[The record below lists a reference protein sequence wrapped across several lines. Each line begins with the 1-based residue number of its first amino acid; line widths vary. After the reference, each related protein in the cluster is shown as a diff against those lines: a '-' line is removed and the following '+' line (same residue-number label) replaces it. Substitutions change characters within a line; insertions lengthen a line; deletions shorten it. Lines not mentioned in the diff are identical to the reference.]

1 MDSPLHLVV
10 VLLALFNFCA
20 TSSDPA
26 VELSLAVDA
35 ECGDDLAS
43 CGLGLAQL
51 RSTKDAQPQDVR
63 TCGKAYQQCGGST
76 NPATGPTC
84 CEAGLHCQ
92 IKDSYFSQ
100 CLPSSD
106 HAPETSPGAA
116 DPRSSRAAD
125 SESAAPAP
133 ESQRAPDT
141 PRPEHNF
148 SAGKRHAGY
157 TCPMIPY
164 DGPAR
169 GAASCF
175 CHKAGN
181 PVCRD
186 KPCTC
191 REGCEEGA
199 VSQHRETVTFVNTK
213 KVSHCSSNS
222 SILTIPRTYFR
233 DMADLLKKC
242 SSGIEDLLQ
251 TMFVNGASAYT
262 KQTSHVGPVMQCI
275 HKPGHISVP
284 WLHLHTFC
292 PSGRVDGMPNKN
304 VAMCKV
310 MNNEHDAAQVAQ
322 HFVKWLIT
330 ET

>member
-1 MDSPLHLVV
+1 MDFPLHLAV
-10 VLLALFNFCA
+10 VLLAVITYCVTALDTA
-20 TSSDPA
+20 LES
-26 VELSLAVDA
+26 SLAVDA
-35 ECGDDLAS
+35 ECRDELAP
-43 CGLGLAQL
+43 CGLGLVQL
-51 RSTKDAQPQDVR
+51 QSRKDEQPQDVR
-63 TCGKAYQQCGGST
+63 ACGEAYQQCGGST

-84 CEAGLHCQ
+84 CQAGLHCQ

-106 HAPETSPGAA
+106 HAPETPQGATEQKG
-116 DPRSSRAAD
+116 SSAAD

-133 ESQRAPDT
+133 V
-141 PRPEHNF
+141 PRPENSF
-148 SAGKRHAGY
+148 SADAGY
-157 TCPMIPY
+157 ACPMIPY
-164 DGPAR
+164 DGPAH

-181 PVCRD
+181 PACRE

-191 REGCEEGA
+191 REGCEQVA

-213 KVSHCSSNS
+213 KVSHCASKSSM
-222 SILTIPRTYFR
+222 LTIPKPYFR

-242 SSGIEDLLQ
+242 SPGIETLLE

-262 KQTSHVGPVMQCI
+262 TKTGYVGPVMQCI

-292 PSGRVDGMPNKN
+292 PSGRVDGMPDKN
-304 VAMCKV
+304 VAMCRV

-322 HFVKWLIT
+322 HFVRWLIT